1 MLKRFTIYS
10 IFASLF
16 LLISC
21 QTRDVFRPTIATVS
35 ETDATE
41 IRALLEKLDLID
53 LKLLSDL
60 PEKEIQTRVD
70 WLLDSY
76 TTQLTNRGVTVETL
90 SKLHSDNIDVDALL
104 RRYLVGAFEFE
115 GLGGPQFQDYV
126 HLNEVAVLAEV
137 GEPNDIDFQSWAGPY
152 AFHLINVRNIKG
164 YSRPFPIIFSNA
176 ITAHDQTLHT
186 GLECI
191 FIFSPSLPVL
201 EAKPPV
207 ALSERGEYEKNIK
220 GLIHQRGPV
229 FCKDD
234 VSGDYRAPS
243 NYFTPK
249 PVSPSEIEALIR

>member
-16 LLISC
+16 LIISC
-21 QTRDVFRPTIATVS
+21 QTQDVSQPTIATQS
-35 ETDATE
+35 EADVAE
-41 IRALLEKLDLID
+41 IRGLLKKLDLIN
-53 LKLLSDL
+53 LELLSDL
-60 PEKEIQTRVD
+60 PEAEVQRRVD

-76 TTQLTNRGVTVETL
+76 TAQLTNRGVTIETL
-90 SKLHSDNIDVDALL
+90 SKLRSDNIDVDALL
-104 RRYLVGAFEFE
+104 RRYLVGAFDFE

-137 GEPNDIDFQSWAGPY
+137 GAPVVMDVQSWAGPY

-164 YSRPFPIIFSNA
+164 YSEPFPIVFANA
-176 ITAHDQTLHT
+176 ISAHDQKLYT

-201 EAKPPV
+201 ESTPPV
-207 ALSERGEYEKNIK
+207 VLSESQDYGKNIK

-243 NYFTPK
+243 AYYTPK
-249 PVSPSEIEALIR
+249 PVSQSEIGALIR